1 MNRRLF
7 VTLVLIIAI
16 SAAALAQSEQQ
27 SQPLS
32 SAQVVY
38 QNRYFTGEVFTGYFA
53 GVGLH
58 VAATVNHFADGF
70 PFQLRLGLGYAW
82 VPTGD
87 AMRARRVFIDQA
99 TNGSPRGH
107 GKMWDA
113 RVDILMPI
121 KLFSLK
127 RSRFFVGARKA
138 SYNAYFEYIGG
149 NETFD
154 VISKPWGV
162 GGGLETSFAL
172 SPRVDMIVT
181 AGADYYFRSL
191 LTGHDTYYRPN
202 GDDLNAKEDFTYK
215 DADEAIA
222 QPNLNTR
229 IMFGVAYH
237 F

>member
-1 MNRRLF
+1 MKRT
-7 VTLVLIIAI
+7 VIATLMLMTAL
-16 SAAALAQSEQQ
+16 SSAALAQGEQQ
-27 SQPLS
+27 AEKVSTGHIL
-32 SAQVVY
+32 Y
-38 QNRYFTGEVFTGYFA
+38 ENRYFTGEVYTGYFA

-87 AMRARRVFIDQA
+87 AMRARRVFIDQN

-127 RSRFFVGARKA
+127 RSRLFFGPRKA
-138 SYNAYFEYIGG
+138 SYTAYFEYIGG

-162 GGGLETSFAL
+162 GGGLETSYAL

-215 DADEAIA
+215 DADEAVA
-222 QPNLNTR
+222 QPNLNSR
-229 IMFGVAYH
+229 IMFGVAYR

>member
-1 MNRRLF
+1 MNRTF
-7 VTLVLIIAI
+7 IVTLALAAVI
-16 SAAALAQSEQQ
+16 SSAALAQSEQQ

-32 SAQVVY
+32 SGSTLY
-38 QNRYFTGEVFTGYFA
+38 QNRNFTGEVFTGYFA

-58 VAATVNHFADGF
+58 VSATVNHFADGF

-87 AMRARRVFIDQA
+87 AMRARRVFIDQN

-113 RVDILMPI
+113 RLDVLMPI

-127 RSRFFVGARKA
+127 NSRLFVGARKA
-138 SYNAYFEYIGG
+138 AYNAYFEYIGG

-172 SPRVDMIVT
+172 SPRVDMLVT

-215 DADEAIA
+215 DADEAVA